1 MNNFEK
7 QGVCIALLP
16 LERREGLL
24 SPSPLFPIFAPIQ
37 PAAILL
43 KNIFIELAGKYA
55 AENNIVHSLWNE
67 IEKQYTQPKRFYHT
81 LDHLENLMNQ
91 LEPVRNQAGDWESIV
106 FATCYHDIVYNVLKK
121 NNEEKS
127 AELAKKRLAQLQV
140 PDSVIHSTVE
150 LILATESHKL
160 HQQNDINL
168 FTDAD
173 LAVLG
178 SDWIAYERYSRQ
190 IRKEY
195 NIYPDIVYKPGRKK
209 VLLYFLSLNNIYK
222 TAYFSGRYERQA
234 RLNLR
239 RELEEL

>member
-1 MNNFEK
+1 M
-7 QGVCIALLP
+7 
-16 LERREGLL
+16 
-24 SPSPLFPIFAPIQ
+24 
-37 PAAILL
+37 L
-43 KNIFIELAGKYA
+43 KNIFIELAGRYA
-55 AENNIVHSLWNE
+55 AHNDVVHSLWSE

-81 LDHLENLMNQ
+81 LDHLENLLAQ
-91 LEPVRNQAGDWESIV
+91 LQPVRDQVDSWTSIV

-127 AELAKKRLAQLQV
+127 AALAQKRLIQLQV
-140 PDSVIHSTVE
+140 PEPVIECTVG
-150 LILATESHKL
+150 LILATESHRL

-173 LAVLG
+173 LSVLG
-178 SDWIAYERYSRQ
+178 SDWNTYELYSRQ

-195 NIYPDIVYKPGRKK
+195 GIYPDIVYKPGRRK
-209 VLLYFLSLNNIYK
+209 VLLYFLELNNIYK
-222 TAYFSGRYERQA
+222 TAFFAGRYERQA